1 VERELITKRGS
12 FYSYGDERLGQGREN
27 AKQYLR
33 DHPELAE
40 EITGSIRKNF
50 GLLVDQL
57 DEDLIISDNGQEEL
71 ELLAE
76 TG

>member
-33 DHPELAE
+33 DHPELATTIE
-40 EITGSIRKNF
+40 GEIRAAIEN
-50 GLLVDQL
+50 
-57 DEDLIISDNGQEEL
+57 
-71 ELLAE
+71 
-76 TG
+76 